1 MPIQN
6 IIEFFLVFSI
16 THIPSRRGKHNDR
29 LARVPT
35 SRRAEIQGVNL
46 AGLKDGYYSH
56 DDGIRRISEVRES
69 AYLHIFRVAVSSSFA
84 PE

>member
-6 IIEFFLVFSI
+6 IIEFFLVFPI
-16 THIPSRRGKHNDR
+16 TRIPSRRGKHNDR

-35 SRRAEIQGVNL
+35 SGRAEMQGVNL
-46 AGLKDGYYSH
+46 AVLKDRDYLH
-56 DDGIRRISEVRES
+56 DDGIRRIGEVRES
-69 AYLHIFRVAVSSSFA
+69 AYLHIFRVAMSSSFA